1 MADWLLGHQAT
12 LQSGLLI
19 AAIVGMLVWET
30 WVPRRAF
37 AVPLGP
43 RWFNQVSLTAL
54 GAIFVRFGAPIAA
67 VALATLVQV
76 EGWGLLNLVAVPSW
90 VSIVLGLLAI
100 DLGMYVQH
108 RLFHAVPLLWRFHQI
123 HHSDLDVDCGTAL
136 RHHPVETFVAQA
148 FDLALIALVG
158 VPAVA
163 VLAGYTVAALV
174 AIFNHANIM
183 VPHAGERALR
193 WFVVTP
199 DMHRIHHSADSGEGN
214 SNFANLLPWWDRLF
228 STYRPE
234 PILGQTQMLVG
245 LADARA
251 AEDFSLWKLLALPF
265 RHLRRGAYDEIRL
278 GQPETSR

>member
-37 AVPLGP
+37 AVPLAL

-108 RLFHAVPLLWRFHQI
+108 RLFHAIPLLWRFHQI

-183 VPHAGERALR
+183 VPRGADRALR

-199 DMHRIHHSADSGEGN
+199 DMHRIHHSEEISEQNANFGEM
-214 SNFANLLPWWDRLF
+214 FPWWDRLLGTYVAHPSAGQEGLRVGVRGRHEPNSFSVGWLLRLPF
-228 STYRPE
+228 STKK
-234 PILGQTQMLVG
+234 
-245 LADARA
+245 AD
-251 AEDFSLWKLLALPF
+251 
-265 RHLRRGAYDEIRL
+265 
-278 GQPETSR
+278 